1 MSKNQ
6 WQFLVGSFVPKKLQL
21 VEMFPFHMTIH
32 CTIVAY
38 RETIKIDVLI
48 SKSSTF
54 FMCLV
59 YICQH
64 LSSHPKILLCTELI
78 KLWSNSP
85 HINCDVIDISE
96 GFKQLTFVL
105 HCGLVNLELYFI
117 HLHLPQHWILRFSRD
132 SNYKPRSI
140 HLSCWAKGGK
150 ESIIL
155 FHKWDSNFG
164 LQAQKSETLPLIHH
178 RVTRPSY
185 WTKSF
190 FIIDSK

>member
-1 MSKNQ
+1 
-6 WQFLVGSFVPKKLQL
+6 
-21 VEMFPFHMTIH
+21 
-32 CTIVAY
+32 
-38 RETIKIDVLI
+38 
-48 SKSSTF
+48 
-54 FMCLV
+54 MCLYLNQALFYV
-59 YICQH
+59 SSLH
-64 LSSHPKILLCTELI
+64 LPTFIVPSENFIMHWIDWTMSLFTSH
-78 KLWSNSP
+78 
-85 HINCDVIDISE
+85 CDVIDISE

-105 HCGLVNLELYFI
+105 HCGLLNFELYII

-185 WTKSF
+185 WKKSF

>member
-1 MSKNQ
+1 MAISSR
-6 WQFLVGSFVPKKLQL
+6 VIRPKKLQL

-54 FMCLV
+54 FMRLV

-78 KLWSNSP
+78 ELWSNSP

-105 HCGLVNLELYFI
+105 HCGLRNLELYII
-117 HLHLPQHWILRFSRD
+117 HLDLPQYWILRS
-132 SNYKPRSI
+132 S
-140 HLSCWAKGGK
+140 
-150 ESIIL
+150 
-155 FHKWDSNFG
+155 WDSN
-164 LQAQKSETLPLIHH
+164 LKTQKHSSLLL
-178 RVTRPSY
+178 
-185 WTKSF
+185 
-190 FIIDSK
+190 SKMWGGIYYI